1 MLFLAKKNKRLFK
14 NAIFAVVLNFLFVLY
29 NTNKKRNV
37 MKKEKAIK
45 LEEFCSMIGSSKVN
59 KAYALWKEFIDDNRS
74 ALKYT
79 LWKPKENVESEH
91 SLCFKKKA
99 DLIRIFELNDYIS
112 SYMEGMDSRILVLHS
127 SALLPLL
134 LFHSI
139 SPTNT
144 IRISGIEYDDVHFE
158 VPNKVF
164 NSTRPSKIDVALI
177 SHKEQAVLYLES
189 KFTEYLLGKSSNS
202 FSDKYKNMVRKI
214 LGDNQPAEGNNQ
226 FYIRGKL
233 DNIDIVYG
241 EGIKQMIA
249 HFIGVCKGGTSHN
262 IVDVYI
268 KKGYE
273 VKLGCIVY
281 QFNKEIDKLERLD
294 AYSKLYKNMAEKMNE
309 LLRDTKRTGNGSIL
323 KECEADNIL
332 HGAPQN
338 FTVIG
343 ELLTYQKLVGENKD
357 KFNSKVLKFYE
368 LYK

>member
-1 MLFLAKKNKRLFK
+1 
-14 NAIFAVVLNFLFVLY
+14 
-29 NTNKKRNV
+29 
-37 MKKEKAIK
+37 MKEEKAIK

-59 KAYALWKEFIDDNRS
+59 KAYALWKEFIEDNRS

-79 LWKPKENVESEH
+79 LWKLKENVESEH

-99 DLIRIFELNDYIS
+99 DLIRIFELNNYIS

-144 IRISGIEYDDVHFE
+144 IRISGIEYDDVRFE

-164 NSTRPSKIDVALI
+164 NSNRPSKIDVALI
-177 SHKEQAVLYLES
+177 SHRKQSVLYLES
-189 KFTEYLLGKSSNS
+189 KFTEYLSGKSSND
-202 FSDKYKNMVRKI
+202 FSKSYVGMIKKI
-214 LGDNQPAEGNNQ
+214 LGEDQPKKENDKY
-226 FYIRGKL
+226 YIRGE
-233 DNIDIVYG
+233 DIFYG

-281 QFNKEIDKLERLD
+281 QFNKEIDKQERLD
-294 AYSKLYKNMAEKMNE
+294 AYSKLYKNMAEKMNV
-309 LLRDTKRTGNGSIL
+309 LLGYTKRTGNGSIL

-338 FTVIG
+338 FSVIG

-368 LYK
+368 LY

>member
-1 MLFLAKKNKRLFK
+1 MLE

-99 DLIRIFELNDYIS
+99 DLIRIFKLNNYIS

-144 IRISGIEYDDVHFE
+144 IRISGIEYDDVRFE

-164 NSTRPSKIDVALI
+164 NSKGPSKIDVALI

-189 KFTEYLLGKSSNS
+189 KFTEYLLGKSSKS
-202 FSDKYKNMVRKI
+202 FSGKYENMVRVI
-214 LGDNQPAEGNNQ
+214 LGPNQPTKAKENNQ
-226 FYIRGKL
+226 FYIKGKL
-233 DNIDIVYG
+233 DDIDIVYG

-249 HFIGVCKGGTSHN
+249 HFIGVCKGGTEQN
-262 IVDVYI
+262 FVDIYI
-268 KKGYE
+268 KKGYK
-273 VKLGCIVY
+273 VFLGEILY
-281 QFNKEIDKLERLD
+281 RFENQIDKRSKFD
-294 AYSKLYKNMAEKMNE
+294 GYDKLYQKVAKQMNNLLGKYDRKGDGTSCGVEDVAEIVNNAPKNFFVVE
-309 LLRDTKRTGNGSIL
+309 R
-323 KECEADNIL
+323 
-332 HGAPQN
+332 
-338 FTVIG
+338 
-343 ELLTYQKLVGENKD
+343 LLTYQDIVKANNG
-357 KFNSKVLKFYE
+357 KFNKNVLRFYG
-368 LYK
+368 LDK